1 MVTDFSNW
9 SLEDLK
15 NRREDASKAAAQVKK
30 WLDEG
35 KENWNADHLQFF
47 EGQLTEIDTELALP
61 ERQQPTV
68 A

>member
-1 MVTDFSNW
+1 MVTAFSNL

-35 KENWNADHLQFF
+35 KENWNAEHLQFF
-47 EGQLTEIDTELALP
+47 EGQLTEIDAELASP
-61 ERQQPTV
+61 ERRRS
-68 A
+68 